1 MKKLFL
7 LLALV
12 PMFMM
17 AQERRIVVIADPHV
31 LAPELMDTASLSF
44 KEMIQTQRKMIQW
57 SAEAFDAVLDTCK
70 RYNTTPGMGL
80 DIEAVLIVGDL
91 TKDGEKESHDYV
103 LEKIKELLMYGIQ
116 VYVIPGNH
124 DIGGKAYRYV
134 GDEKEEVETIDRDGW
149 NNYYLAEVMKPSS
162 HDRIQYADFNTST
175 FAVEPF
181 EGLTILGIDG
191 SDDDASIGRL
201 DDNDRGFIINVAE
214 KAREKGN
221 TIIAMSHWQVLE
233 HFDQQGTLSASCRF
247 EDADEI
253 RDFLMEQGVHLL
265 LTGHFHVNGITTYK
279 DSTGVIPDSLVEIT
293 TGSPITYPL
302 PFRILTISEDRA
314 RVKVETRYLKEPISG
329 HNDVQAYSREWMKE
343 HVDNLIPSL
352 TLRGFAKAEEIMDTY
367 GVQYLVQAGLT
378 EDAATAMI
386 NLLKGCIPATDEAK
400 IDLVRRNVG
409 EALKDLYILHSDAN
423 EPQNPNAQAIADA
436 LYTGMENMMVEM
448 ISTST
453 ALYWAYKMGQLG
465 FIVSAP
471 EAMAR
476 EIVQSLIE
484 DKTNRSSALWSDVTD
499 DLRGVLMINEPF
511 TGGQAIDDVE
521 ADNTIRSRKQI
532 RDGQL
537 FIERGEKTFTVTGAE
552 TK

>member
-12 PMFMM
+12 PMLMM

-44 KEMIQTQRKMIQW
+44 KQMIEKQRKMIQW
-57 SAEAFDAVLDTCK
+57 SAEAFYAVLDTCK

-191 SDDDASIGRL
+191 SDNDASIGRL
-201 DDNDRGFIINVAE
+201 SDNDRGFISMAAE

-221 TIIAMSHWQVLE
+221 TIIAMSHWQVLN
-233 HFDQQGTLSASCRF
+233 HFDQQSTLESACRF

-314 RVKVETRYLKEPISG
+314 RVKVETRYIKEPISG
-329 HNDVQAYSREWMKE
+329 HDDVQAYSREWMRE
-343 HVDNLIPSL
+343 HVTNMIPDMTHRAFSKALNHLDEGLASLGDVSKWELMLGFNLKDEILSIIPDSAGQVAL
-352 TLRGFAKAEEIMDTY
+352 VKKHLGKAI
-367 GVQYLVQAGLT
+367 V
-378 EDAATAMI
+378 
-386 NLLKGCIPATDEAK
+386 
-400 IDLVRRNVG
+400 
-409 EALKDLYILHSDAN
+409 DLYILHSEAN
-423 EPQNPNAQAIADA
+423 EPENPLVQAIADSI
-436 LYTGMENMMVEM
+436 YKGMENMMTEMVGDNLKLKMLLPALQVLAKQVAEEPVQSIVEDVTNWK
-448 ISTST
+448 S
-453 ALYWAYKMGQLG
+453 ALYQD
-465 FIVSAP
+465 
-471 EAMAR
+471 R
-476 EIVQSLIE
+476 
-484 DKTNRSSALWSDVTD
+484 TD
-499 DLRGVLMINEPF
+499 DLQPRLMINTPYPQSQGVEDVQAEKAANKVF
-511 TGGQAIDDVE
+511 QDGIIWLKKDKKTYTLQGQEV
-521 ADNTIRSRKQI
+521 Q
-532 RDGQL
+532 
-537 FIERGEKTFTVTGAE
+537 
-552 TK
+552 